1 MRVEALLFDDR
12 PGRDDADDLPLHEA
26 AAARL
31 LALLADRDG
40 VAGREQSCDVRL
52 ARVRGEPAQRRF
64 VRLAAV
70 PRRERQVADAR
81 RRDGVVEEHLV
92 EVAEPEEQNGGLML
106 RLDAEVLLEQRAS
119 HTRFFFFA
127 R

>member
-1 MRVEALLFDDR
+1 MRVEALFFDDR
-12 PGRDDADDLPLHEA
+12 PGRDDADDLAFHQA

-31 LALLADRDG
+31 LPLLADRDR
-40 VAGREQSCDVRL
+40 VPGREEPRDVRL
-52 ARVRGEPAQRRF
+52 ARVRRKPAERRF

-70 PRRERQVADAR
+70 SRREGQVADAR

-92 EVAEPEEQNGGLML
+92 EVAEPEEENGGLML